1 MSLLQ
6 YVHVAFSFIN
16 LIFCPHCTIILPF
29 GRAFIFNKRNKNKK
43 GSGGGKKKSKWG
55 KKKAKKSSKFASTEL
70 PVIEEEE
77 QNREKDLEVIDT
89 FFGNVYDDSKVSQ
102 RWPTPSH

>member
-6 YVHVAFSFIN
+6 HVHSFVN
-16 LIFCPHCTIILPF
+16 LIFCRHGTIIILPF

-43 GSGGGKKKSKWG
+43 GSGGGKKKSKWL
-55 KKKAKKSSKFASTEL
+55 KKKGKKSSKFASTEL

-89 FFGNVYDDSKVSQ
+89 FFGNVYNNSKVSR
-102 RWPTPSH
+102 RWPTPSR